1 MEALQQ
7 FARRSFSILLF
18 FFLLYCFILLE
29 PNKLSFHIPE
39 SLLNVNTIF
48 LSILLE
54 SIPFIMLGIFFSSCI
69 EFFVSDE
76 WMTKWIVKNPYG
88 AIGSAVVISIL
99 SPVCECAVIPVV
111 RRLIQKGLP
120 LHVGSVILVGAPIL
134 NPIVILSTYYAFSK
148 HLELVYA
155 RIGLAIVICIIT
167 GLMTYWIFGNK
178 NMLKPHKTD
187 ALPEHSLK
195 QQNGKRLKPII
206 THAVEEFFDMG
217 RYLIMGAFIASLFQ
231 TFLNRGALAELGTSD
246 LSGSAVMMG
255 LAFVLSLCSHADAFV
270 ASTFS
275 GTYSHASLLSFM
287 LYGPMLDFKNTFVY
301 ASFFKKRFVFVFSII
316 ISASVLAIAWLYGL
330 ITA

>member
-1 MEALQQ
+1 MEALQH

-29 PNKLSFHIPE
+29 PNKLSFSIPV

-69 EFFVSDE
+69 EFFASDE

-120 LHVGSVILVGAPIL
+120 LHVGAVILVGAPIL

-148 HLELVYA
+148 HLEIVYA
-155 RIGLAIVICIIT
+155 RIGLAVVICIII
-167 GLMTYWIFGNK
+167 GLMVYWIFGNK
-178 NMLKPHKTD
+178 KMLKSQKPDTI
-187 ALPEHSLK
+187 PEYS
-195 QQNGKRLKPII
+195 QQLHGKRLKPIV
-206 THAVEEFFDMG
+206 THAVEEFFDMS

-287 LYGPMLDFKNTFVY
+287 LYGPMLDLKNTFVY
-301 ASFFKKRFVFVFSII
+301 ASFFKKRFVLVFFVV

-330 ITA
+330 ITS

>member
-1 MEALQQ
+1 MESLQQ
-7 FARRSFSILLF
+7 FARRTFSILLF

-134 NPIVILSTYYAFSK
+134 NPIVILSTYYAFSR

-155 RIGLAIVICIIT
+155 RIGLAVVICIIT
-167 GLMTYWIFGNK
+167 GLMMYWIFGNK
-178 NMLKPHKTD
+178 KM
-187 ALPEHSLK
+187 LK
-195 QQNGKRLKPII
+195 QQKSDPLPEYSQQLLGKRLKPII

-217 RYLIMGAFIASLFQ
+217 RYLIMGACIASLFQ

-287 LYGPMLDFKNTFVY
+287 LYGPMLDLKNTFVY
-301 ASFFKKRFVFVFSII
+301 ASFFKKRFVFVFFVV
-316 ISASVLAIAWLYGL
+316 ISASVLAIVWLYGL
-330 ITA
+330 ITS

>member
-1 MEALQQ
+1 MMESLQQ
-7 FARRSFSILLF
+7 FARRTFSILLF

-134 NPIVILSTYYAFSK
+134 NPIVILSTYYAFSR

-155 RIGLAIVICIIT
+155 RIGLAVVICIIT
-167 GLMTYWIFGNK
+167 GLMMYWIFGNK
-178 NMLKPHKTD
+178 KMLKPQKSD
-187 ALPEHSLK
+187 PLPEYS
-195 QQNGKRLKPII
+195 QQLLGKRLKPII

-217 RYLIMGAFIASLFQ
+217 RYLIMGACIASLFQ

-287 LYGPMLDFKNTFVY
+287 LYGPMLDLKNTFVY
-301 ASFFKKRFVFVFSII
+301 ASFFKKRFVFVFFVV
-316 ISASVLAIAWLYGL
+316 ISASVLAIVWLYGL
-330 ITA
+330 ITS